1 MGSVSLCRDEVN
13 SSPHLPC
20 QADPLSGSDGCC
32 LAPHLNAGGVH
43 PPQWCYPGPSNA
55 WSPPVSS
62 SPRSVILVVTPGLV
76 VTGGPCRAA
85 PLVPPL
91 WWLKPGGLLAPGTVG
106 VCGSMAAGHTWNSD
120 SWREPPRG
128 IRRSPALSTG
138 SGPFIRGPHAAAC
151 QRLHGRLVGS
161 TACGLVLRSLVGA
174 IGWSQRPPGTPGVPP
189 RPGALCAPS
198 I

>member
-1 MGSVSLCRDEVN
+1 MGSVSLCRDEDN

-32 LAPHLNAGGVH
+32 LVPLLSAGG
-43 PPQWCYPGPSNA
+43 G
-55 WSPPVSS
+55 SPTAV
-62 SPRSVILVVTPGLV
+62 
-76 VTGGPCRAA
+76 
-85 PLVPPL
+85 
-91 WWLKPGGLLAPGTVG
+91 PGGLLAPGTVG
-106 VCGSMAAGHTWNSD
+106 VCGSMAAGHTRNPD

-161 TACGLVLRSLVGA
+161 PACGLVLRSLVGA
-174 IGWSQRPPGTPGVPP
+174 IGWFQRPPPVRRGCRRNRAPRAPLPFNYILPP
-189 RPGALCAPS
+189 RGRAPA
-198 I
+198 